1 MLQAVLFADVTNST
15 KLYETVGDDE
25 AKRLVDACLDILRD
39 VTAFF
44 GGRVVKTLG
53 DEVMC
58 VFSGADAAA
67 EASCEMQNRLSEDE
81 LATRHGLSIRIGFHV
96 GHLIEDN
103 GDVFG
108 DAVNTASRITSLAKG
123 GQTITTETAAAAMSS
138 DLRDLTRNMG
148 RFAVRG
154 KAESI
159 AICEVVWQAENLTMI
174 SDRLPMTL
182 PPPTISLRLVYQGGS
197 LTLTPEDE
205 AVVIGRERSCR
216 IRLSVPCASRTHAR
230 GEFRRDKFVLSDTST
245 NGTFVQADGE
255 KEVALKRE
263 EFILHGNGRICL
275 GHRLSEGSADLVWSV
290 RTYQ

>member
-15 KLYETVGDDE
+15 KLYETIGDDE
-25 AKRLVDACLDILRD
+25 AKRLVDACLEILRD

-58 VFSGADAAA
+58 VFSSADAAA

-81 LATRHGLSIRIGFHV
+81 LANKHGLSIRIGFHV
-96 GHLIEDN
+96 GHLIEDH

-138 DLRDLTRNMG
+138 DLRDLTRSMG

-230 GEFRRDKFVLSDTST
+230 VEFRRDK
-245 NGTFVQADGE
+245 
-255 KEVALKRE
+255 
-263 EFILHGNGRICL
+263 
-275 GHRLSEGSADLVWSV
+275 
-290 RTYQ
+290 